1 MTGSNYPQM
10 SDSAAEKQEQGK
22 GSKGLLCTHVSVPM
36 CVLKCV
42 CVHAG
47 L

>member
-1 MTGSNYPQM
+1 MTGSNYPQTG
-10 SDSAAEKQEQGK
+10 DSAGTEK